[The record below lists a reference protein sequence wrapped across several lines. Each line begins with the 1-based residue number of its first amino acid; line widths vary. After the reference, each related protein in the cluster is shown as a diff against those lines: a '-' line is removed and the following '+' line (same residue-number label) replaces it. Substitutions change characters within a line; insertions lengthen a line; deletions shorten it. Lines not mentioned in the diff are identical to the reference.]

1 MTNVIKIYRDLKGDK
16 SIWLIVTLLLL
27 VSILAVYSSI
37 GSIAYKDH
45 GGNTEFYLLQQV
57 IFIGLGVGMM
67 WLMYKM
73 DYRKFARLA
82 PILLVIAVT
91 LLLYTFFFGKEVNS
105 AKRWITIPW
114 IDKTFQTSD
123 FAKIALIV
131 YLARTI
137 ATKQDV
143 IKDLKSAALP
153 LFLPIIL
160 VCGIIAPNN
169 LSTAALLFMTC
180 MLMLFIGRISLK
192 FVFILLLL
200 GVIAG
205 LLITL
210 MGVLFPDVVRLETW
224 IHRVSDFVNMTD
236 ESFQVQQAKIAIAN
250 GEWFGVGPGKSLQ
263 KNYLPFSFSDCIY
276 AIICEEFGLI
286 GGLAI
291 LGLYFWLLVRC
302 VQLVT
307 KSPKAFGAILA
318 MGLCLDIVI
327 NAFANISVSVQ
338 LVPATGLTLPLISMG
353 GTSLILTCISFG
365 IILSVS
371 KFVEE
376 YSATGMLSMEKKS
389 AHEGAH

>member
-37 GSIAYKDH
+37 GSIAYKEH
-45 GGNTEFYLLQQV
+45 GGNTEYYLIQQV
-57 IFIGLGVGMM
+57 VFIGLGVGMM
-67 WLMYKM
+67 WLMYQM

-82 PILLVIAVT
+82 PVLLVIAVT

-192 FVFILLLL
+192 FVFILLFL

-210 MGVLFPDVVRLETW
+210 MGVLFPDMVRLETW

-250 GEWFGVGPGKSLQ
+250 GEWIGVGPGKSLQ

-276 AIICEEFGLI
+276 AIICEEFGLL

-376 YSATGMLSMEKKS
+376 YSATGMLSMEKNS
-389 AHEGAH
+389 ANEGAH

>member
-376 YSATGMLSMEKKS
+376 YSATGMLSMEKKL
-389 AHEGAH
+389 ANEGAH

>member
-1 MTNVIKIYRDLKGDK
+1 
-16 SIWLIVTLLLL
+16 
-27 VSILAVYSSI
+27 
-37 GSIAYKDH
+37 
-45 GGNTEFYLLQQV
+45 
-57 IFIGLGVGMM
+57 
-67 WLMYKM
+67 
-73 DYRKFARLA
+73 
-82 PILLVIAVT
+82 
-91 LLLYTFFFGKEVNS
+91 
-105 AKRWITIPW
+105 
-114 IDKTFQTSD
+114 
-123 FAKIALIV
+123 
-131 YLARTI
+131 
-137 ATKQDV
+137 
-143 IKDLKSAALP
+143 
-153 LFLPIIL
+153 
-160 VCGIIAPNN
+160 
-169 LSTAALLFMTC
+169 
-180 MLMLFIGRISLK
+180 
-192 FVFILLLL
+192 
-200 GVIAG
+200 
-205 LLITL
+205 

-376 YSATGMLSMEKKS
+376 YSATGMLSMEKKL
-389 AHEGAH
+389 ANEGAH

>member
-389 AHEGAH
+389 ANEGAH

>member
-27 VSILAVYSSI
+27 VSVLAVYSSI

-67 WLMYKM
+67 WLMYQM

-210 MGVLFPDVVRLETW
+210 LGVLFPDMVRLETW

-286 GGLAI
+286 GGLTI

-389 AHEGAH
+389 ANEGAH

>member
-376 YSATGMLSMEKKS
+376 YSATGMLSMEKKIS
-389 AHEGAH
+389 Q

>member
-1 MTNVIKIYRDLKGDK
+1 MTNVIKIYQDLRGDK

-27 VSILAVYSSI
+27 VSVLAVYSSI

-45 GGNTEFYLLQQV
+45 GGNTEFYLMQQV
-57 IFIGLGVGMM
+57 VFIGLGVGMM
-67 WLMYKM
+67 WLMYRM

-82 PILLVIAVT
+82 PLLLVLAIG
-91 LLLYTFFFGKEVNS
+91 LLLYTFAFGTEINS

-114 IDKTFQTSD
+114 VDKTFQTSD

-153 LFLPIIL
+153 LFLPIIV

-180 MLMLFIGRISLK
+180 MLMLFIGRISMK
-192 FVFILLLL
+192 FVLILLLL

-210 MGVLFPDVVRLETW
+210 MGVMFPENVRLETW
-224 IHRVSDFVNMTD
+224 IHRVTDFVNMND

-276 AIICEEFGLI
+276 AIICEEFGLV

-338 LVPATGLTLPLISMG
+338 LVPATGLTLPMISMG

-376 YSATGMLSMEKKS
+376 HSAASILSMEKKS
-389 AHEGAH
+389 ANEGTN

>member
-143 IKDLKSAALP
+143 IKDLKSAAL
-153 LFLPIIL
+153 
-160 VCGIIAPNN
+160 
-169 LSTAALLFMTC
+169 
-180 MLMLFIGRISLK
+180 
-192 FVFILLLL
+192 
-200 GVIAG
+200 
-205 LLITL
+205 
-210 MGVLFPDVVRLETW
+210 
-224 IHRVSDFVNMTD
+224 
-236 ESFQVQQAKIAIAN
+236 
-250 GEWFGVGPGKSLQ
+250 
-263 KNYLPFSFSDCIY
+263 
-276 AIICEEFGLI
+276 
-286 GGLAI
+286 
-291 LGLYFWLLVRC
+291 
-302 VQLVT
+302 
-307 KSPKAFGAILA
+307 
-318 MGLCLDIVI
+318 
-327 NAFANISVSVQ
+327 
-338 LVPATGLTLPLISMG
+338 
-353 GTSLILTCISFG
+353 
-365 IILSVS
+365 
-371 KFVEE
+371 
-376 YSATGMLSMEKKS
+376 
-389 AHEGAH
+389 

>member
-376 YSATGMLSMEKKS
+376 YSATGMLSMEKKL
-389 AHEGAH
+389 ANEGTH